1 LREALIK
8 TNRGLS
14 PTLRSVGFTLI
25 ELLIVVAIIG
35 VLAAVGIPMYNGYIL
50 RSKIT
55 AAESNFVNVRNET
68 AAVFAKCAAGTGGMK
83 LRKDGRASSPTFET
97 VACSEPPATLANKLA
112 MHFDFMNPYDGK
124 WCCGRTGGGSGC
136 KPDKG
141 AISFTLATGGVWVCS
156 NKGDEDGGDV
166 YLREVISVE

>member
-1 LREALIK
+1 MREALIK

-14 PTLRSVGFTLI
+14 PTLRSIGFTLI

-112 MHFDFMNPYDGK
+112 MHFDFMNP
-124 WCCGRTGGGSGC
+124 
-136 KPDKG
+136 
-141 AISFTLATGGVWVCS
+141 
-156 NKGDEDGGDV
+156 
-166 YLREVISVE
+166 